1 MNKKKFISAT
11 LALTLGFSG
20 TYAIAP
26 FANGVKAAEVAVEAI
41 FQVNSDVTEQKNQ
54 LAQFEEIKK
63 FFTEDTVDL
72 TQVKTYYDEHFK
84 AAVQGRDL
92 VADENISAMLE
103 LGVQSEATSGQ
114 VKQAVD
120 KGLQW
125 FFYNEIRHFDREAG
139 NALAEG
145 NVELANEHLD
155 KAATLFE
162 GSVFVT
168 AGKRDNDFGTL
179 TQDFFENIAVPGMRT
194 AVENNDATSF
204 HVWRQYFE
212 KTMMKVFV
220 LATTRYAHKIP
231 QDHAAGDTEAE
242 KAHLAEG
249 YFFFMPIHD
258 YLVSGNKEAADNIK
272 NAFGSGD
279 GGAVKAN
286 KIEQWLT
293 QAVTTKVNGYIDS
306 AINTDLASG
315 DLDKALIHAAE
326 GNAFASQLEIFIK
339 KELGTEAYT
348 ELQTYGENFFNAVK
362 ANDAETAEKHGLEI
376 TNLLAQLSGNQLGN
390 FETIKGF
397 FSAEEVDLGQVKA
410 FYEDNFKA
418 LVEARNPQ
426 INDEIS
432 VVLEAG
438 VNNEATAGQVKQA
451 VDKGLQWYFYDEIN
465 HLVRSESG
473 KALEEGDKQKAVDV
487 LDRALSLFEGTVYVT
502 AGKRDANFGTLTED
516 FFDNVAVPG
525 LKQAVQDED
534 VTTFHVYRQYF
545 QKTMMKVFVLA
556 TTRYAHKVPEDHA
569 AGNTE
574 AEKAHLAE
582 GYFFFMPIHNYL
594 AGGDKEASDSI
605 RAAFGSGDG
614 ANVNAADIE
623 KWLTKAITAKVNGYI
638 NEAINTDLAAG
649 DLSKALIHAA
659 EGNAFASQLELFM
672 NEQLGKEAY
681 VQLQTYGESFY
692 NAVKAND
699 AEAAK
704 KHGAEITNLLVK
716 LDGSKTAANTEQIN
730 TEETTTNETTTETTK
745 NTEQAMQ
752 DTVYVVKQGDTL
764 AKIGAMHGV
773 DWNELAKYNKLKNP
787 HLILVGQ
794 KLLIPSK

>member
-1 MNKKKFISAT
+1 MNKKKIISAT
-11 LALTLGFSG
+11 LALTLGLSG
-20 TYAIAP
+20 TYAMAP
-26 FANGVKAAEVAVEAI
+26 FANGVKAAEVAVEAVEAV
-41 FQVNSDVTEQKNQ
+41 FQVNSDVTVQKNQ
-54 LAQFEEIKK
+54 LAHFEEIKK
-63 FFTEDTVDL
+63 FFSEETVDL
-72 TQVKTYYDEHFK
+72 SQVKSYYEEHFK
-84 AAVQGRDL
+84 AAVKERDL
-92 VADENISAMLE
+92 VADENISALLE
-103 LGVQSEATSGQ
+103 LGVQNEATSGQ

-145 NVELANEHLD
+145 NIVLANENSD
-155 KAATLFE
+155 KAVTLFE

-168 AGKRDNDFGTL
+168 AGKRDNNFGTL

-194 AVENNDATSF
+194 AIENNDATSY

-220 LATTRYAHKIP
+220 LATTRYAHKVP
-231 QDHAAGDTEAE
+231 NDHAAGDTEAE

-279 GGAVKAN
+279 GGAIKASE
-286 KIEQWLT
+286 IEKWLT
-293 QAVTTKVNGYIDS
+293 QAITAKVNGYIDS

-326 GNAFASQLEIFIK
+326 GNAFASQLEIFIN
-339 KELGTEAYT
+339 KELGKEAYA
-348 ELQTYGENFFNAVK
+348 ELQIHGENFFNAVK
-362 ANDAETAEKHGLEI
+362 ANDAEEAEKHGSEI
-376 TNLLAQLSGNQLGN
+376 TNLLSQLSGNQLAN

-410 FYEDNFKA
+410 FYEENFQA
-418 LVEARNPQ
+418 LVDARNPQ
-426 INDEIS
+426 INEEIS

-473 KALEEGDKQKAVDV
+473 KALEEGNNQKAVDA
-487 LDRALSLFEGTVYVT
+487 LNRALALFEGSIHVT
-502 AGKRDANFGTLTED
+502 AGKRDGNFGTLTQD

-525 LKQAVQDED
+525 LKQAIQDED

-556 TTRYAHKVPEDHA
+556 TTRYAHKVPADHA
-569 AGNTE
+569 SGNIDK
-574 AEKAHLAE
+574 EKAHLAE

-614 ANVNAADIE
+614 ANVNAKDIE

-638 NEAINTDLAAG
+638 DKAVDIDLAAG
-649 DLSKALIHAA
+649 NLDKARIHAA
-659 EGNAFASQLELFM
+659 EGNAFASQLELFI
-672 NEQLGKEAY
+672 NEQLGKEGNA
-681 VQLQTYGESFY
+681 QLQTHGEKFY
-692 NAVKAND
+692 NAVKANNA
-699 AEAAK
+699 AEAK
-704 KHGAEITNLLVK
+704 KHGAEITNLLAK
-716 LDGSKTAANTEQIN
+716 LSGNQAT
-730 TEETTTNETTTETTK
+730 ETTTENKTEEESTTE
-745 NTEQAMQ
+745 NTTNNEQAKQ
-752 DTVYVVKQGDTL
+752 DTVYIVKQGDTL
-764 AKIGAMHGV
+764 AKIGATYGV
-773 DWNELAKYNKLKNP
+773 DWKELAEYNKLNNP
-787 HLILVGQ
+787 HLILIGQ

>member
-1 MNKKKFISAT
+1 MEERELMNKTKLISAT

-26 FANGVKAAEVAVEAI
+26 FANGVKAAETVVEAA
-41 FQVNSDVTEQKNQ
+41 FKVNSDVTVQKNQ
-54 LAQFEEIKK
+54 LVHFEEIKT
-63 FFTEDTVDL
+63 FFGEETVDL
-72 TQVKTYYDEHFK
+72 SQVKAYYEEHFK
-84 AAVQGRDL
+84 AAVKERDL
-92 VADENISAMLE
+92 IADENISALLE
-103 LGVQSEATSGQ
+103 LGVQNEATSGQ

-139 NALAEG
+139 KALAEG
-145 NVELANEHLD
+145 NIELANAYLD
-155 KAATLFE
+155 KAVTLFE

-168 AGKRDNDFGTL
+168 SGKRDSNFGTL

-194 AVENNDATSF
+194 AVENNDVTNY

-220 LATTRYAHKIP
+220 LATTRYAHKVP
-231 QDHAAGDTEAE
+231 QDHADGNTDKE

-279 GGAVKAN
+279 GGAVKASE
-286 KIEQWLT
+286 IEKWLT
-293 QAVTTKVNGYIDS
+293 QAITAKVNGYIDS

-326 GNAFASQLEIFIK
+326 GNAFASQLEIFIN
-339 KELGTEAYT
+339 KELGKEAYT
-348 ELQTYGENFFNAVK
+348 QLQTHGENFFNAVK
-362 ANDAETAEKHGLEI
+362 ANDAEEAEKHGTEI
-376 TNLLAQLSGNQLGN
+376 TNLLSQLSGNQLAN

-397 FSAEEVDLGQVKA
+397 FSAGEVDLVQVKE
-410 FYEDNFKA
+410 FYEENFQA
-418 LVEARNPQ
+418 LVEARNSQ
-426 INDEIS
+426 INEEIS
-432 VVLEAG
+432 FVLEAG

-465 HLVRSESG
+465 YLVRSESG
-473 KALEEGDKQKAVDV
+473 KALEEGDQQKAVDA
-487 LDRALSLFEGTVYVT
+487 LDRALSLFEGSVYVT

-516 FFDNVAVPG
+516 FFDHVAVPG
-525 LKQAVQDED
+525 LKQAIQDED
-534 VTTFHVYRQYF
+534 VTAFHVYRQYF

-569 AGNTE
+569 AGNTD

-614 ANVNAADIE
+614 ANVNAKDIE
-623 KWLTKAITAKVNGYI
+623 NWLTKAITAKVNSYI
-638 NEAINTDLAAG
+638 DSAINKDLASG
-649 DLSKALIHAA
+649 DLDKALIHAA
-659 EGNAFASQLELFM
+659 EGNAFASQLELFIT
-672 NEQLGKEAY
+672 EQLGSEAY
-681 VQLQTYGESFY
+681 AQLQTHGENFY

-699 AEAAK
+699 AAEAK
-704 KHGAEITNLLVK
+704 KHGAEITNLLAQLNGNK
-716 LDGSKTAANTEQIN
+716 ST
-730 TEETTTNETTTETTK
+730 ETTTEDTK
-745 NTEQAMQ
+745 PERAKTEVKQ
-752 DTVYVVKQGDTL
+752 DTVYIVKQGDTL
-764 AKIGAMHGV
+764 AKIGATYGV
-773 DWNELAKYNKLKNP
+773 DWKELAEYNKLNNP